1 MIEMLAEQDEDI
13 GMKVVKLEKKT
24 SNLEKSVNEVSNLT
38 RAILT
43 DVRNVLTE
51 LDNPMNYLK
60 GLGIDEVML
69 SMAEN
74 ITEKKL
80 TEFMERKLEDYTKNI
95 VEGKLKESTDQIIKK
110 FMDEQVGSI
119 IEGKVKEMKEKGV
132 LNVPINPDELK
143 KVMDEKMSSLVSV
156 DEIKELVRKE
166 LFPLIEKEVKNDLIS
181 SVPRGYGKQAAKD
194 LESVESAAPM
204 RDVEASSVSKANPR
218 ISAIGLTACAGALM
232 HMFGRSGAEN
242 VVNDYYKREW
252 IDYDLKQ
259 SLLDL
264 MGTIQSKDIPN
275 EKEIGVNEHAIAA
288 YLFDKLKSGSDLDF
302 VVILVSL
309 TLPSKFFITK

>member
-1 MIEMLAEQDEDI
+1 MLNEQDEDI
-13 GMKVVKLEKKT
+13 GMKVIKLEKKT
-24 SNLEKSVNEVSNLT
+24 SDLEKSINEVSNAT

-80 TEFMERKLEDYTKNI
+80 TEFMEKKLEDYTRNV
-95 VEGKLKESTDQIIKK
+95 VEGKLKESTDQIVKSFI
-110 FMDEQVGSI
+110 DEQMGSI
-119 IEGKVKEMKEKGV
+119 IEGKVKEMKEKGI
-132 LNVPINPDELK
+132 LTIPINPEELK
-143 KVMDEKMSSLVSV
+143 KVMDEKISNIINI
-156 DEIKELVRKE
+156 DEIKDMIKKDLYPLIDKEMKNILKELVSK
-166 LFPLIEKEVKNDLIS
+166 
-181 SVPRGYGKQAAKD
+181 GYLKQSNKD
-194 LESVESAAPM
+194 
-204 RDVEASSVSKANPR
+204 VSQSDER
-218 ISAIGLTACAGALM
+218 ITEDTKIVNEQHKIGTIGLTACAGALM
-232 HMFGRSGAEN
+232 HMFGRNGAESI
-242 VVNDYYKREW
+242 VNDYYKRAW
-252 IDYDLKQ
+252 IDYELRQ

-264 MGTIQSKDIPN
+264 METIQSKDIPN

-309 TLPSKFFITK
+309 TLPEKLFITKRA